1 MKKRTKITELGVTR
15 HGVMGMTVAD
25 LQAATDAETKI
36 RAEMKEI
43 EETENARN
51 DLETYIYNMRDKCS
65 ETGQYGPYM
74 LPADRDAFQ
83 SELVTAEDWLY
94 DNFDATKVQ
103 YVEKMSELQTK
114 GEPAA
119 NRFKGEE
126 ERADYEVEF
135 KKTIAHYRQLQS
147 EDKYSHIALE
157 KKQTI
162 LDQCAQAEGW
172 WSSRRRSLITASFSL
187 RT

>member
-1 MKKRTKITELGVTR
+1 
-15 HGVMGMTVAD
+15 
-25 LQAATDAETKI
+25 
-36 RAEMKEI
+36 
-43 EETENARN
+43 
-51 DLETYIYNMRDKCS
+51 
-65 ETGQYGPYM
+65 M

-83 SELVTAEDWLY
+83 SDLVKAEDWLY

-147 EDKYSHIALE
+147 EDKYSHIAAE

-172 WSSRRRSLITASFSL
+172 IESKKAEQAALPKHLDAVFSVADMRQRQQDISAHAEKILSEPKPAPPVEKAEKEEEAPKTEGAETAPE
-187 RT
+187 

>member
-1 MKKRTKITELGVTR
+1 MLG
-15 HGVMGMTVAD
+15 
-25 LQAATDAETKI
+25 
-36 RAEMKEI
+36 
-43 EETENARN
+43 
-51 DLETYIYNMRDKCS
+51 
-65 ETGQYGPYM
+65 
-74 LPADRDAFQ
+74 ADRDAFQ
-83 SELVTAEDWLY
+83 SDLMKAEDWLY

-103 YVEKMSELQTK
+103 YVEKMSELQAK

-119 NRFKGEE
+119 NRYRGEE

-147 EDKYSHIALE
+147 EDKYSHIAAE

-172 WSSRRRSLITASFSL
+172 IESKKTEQAALAKHLDPVFTVADMRQRQQDISAHAEKILSEPKPAPPVEKAEKEAPAEDPKGAETADAPPTAEEPAAPEDGSLDVD
-187 RT
+187 